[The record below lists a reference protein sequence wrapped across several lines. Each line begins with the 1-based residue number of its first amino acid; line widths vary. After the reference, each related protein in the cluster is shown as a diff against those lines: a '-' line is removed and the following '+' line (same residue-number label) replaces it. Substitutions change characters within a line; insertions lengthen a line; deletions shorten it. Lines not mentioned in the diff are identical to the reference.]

1 MGYGGVLEVWVM
13 RESTVPL
20 IGNLKKKRPAARE
33 RMLAFNVQSF
43 EAHVNTVSE
52 SSAVG
57 ASVSLFEENSVLFR
71 GTLRRRQR
79 LFTTEVV

>member
-1 MGYGGVLEVWVM
+1 MGY
-13 RESTVPL
+13 
-20 IGNLKKKRPAARE
+20 E

-43 EAHVNTVSE
+43 EAHANTVSE

-79 LFTTEVV
+79 LSATEVV